1 MNRSGA
7 VDVVLVNMPFAEVQ
21 RPSIALGLLH
31 ASLKETEIRSEVV
44 YANLSFAETVGLASY
59 QALQATATDHLL
71 GEWCFSANL
80 FLENQDRDEE
90 YLNLV
95 LEARTQGLPPLLKQR
110 KEVMRW
116 IRGQTSAFID
126 RLAETIVGGGPRI
139 VGCSSV
145 FQQHCASLALLNRI
159 HELNP
164 EIVLIMGGANCE
176 SEMGVETLAAFPW
189 LDCVVSGE
197 ADAIFPD
204 LCRILLEQGREYDV
218 GTLPYGAISQAQVC
232 AGWNGNQP
240 PRPVVRD
247 LDTLPTPDYDH
258 YFEALRNSTLSTFV
272 RPGLLA
278 ESSRGCWWG
287 EKSHC
292 TFCGLN
298 GTGMAYRSKSAP
310 RVLDELQEL
319 SQRYGIRSVQFVDNI
334 LDMSFF
340 KTVLPQ
346 LTETEPKY
354 ALFYETKANLKHEQ
368 VKMLAAAGVGWIQ
381 PGIESLDDNVL
392 RLIGKGNSTLM
403 NLQLL
408 KWAMEYG
415 IHVSWNMLSGVP
427 GACDSWYA
435 EMADWLP
442 AIFHL
447 QPPSGVIR
455 IRYDRFSPYHSRPQD
470 FGLSLQPSRAYQYV
484 YPFSRTS
491 LMRLAYSFEDSNR
504 PGHAHRGFQEAPG
517 QQQLQDAVQEW
528 NLLWNSSR
536 PQLQAFDV
544 GDRLQFLD
552 TRACASE
559 RQWTAGELESEI
571 YRLCDCAQTPTALS
585 EQLRGRGKEASLE
598 EIKASIERL
607 CATKVALYLNGKVIA
622 LAAVRALQN
631 GNFQG

>member
-1 MNRSGA
+1 MKQSGA

-126 RLAETIVGGGPRI
+126 RIAETIVGSGPCI

-145 FQQHCASLALLNRI
+145 FQQHCASLALLKRI

-197 ADAIFPD
+197 ADAMFPD
-204 LCRILLEQGREYDV
+204 FCRILLEQGRECNAAA
-218 GTLPYGAISQAQVC
+218 LPYGAISQTQVR
-232 AGWNGNQP
+232 AVWNGNQP

-298 GTGMAYRSKSAP
+298 GTGMAYRSKSAS
-310 RVLDELQEL
+310 RVLDELEKL
-319 SQRYGIRSVQFVDNI
+319 SQRYGIRSFQFVDNI

-340 KTVLPQ
+340 KSVLPQ
-346 LTETEPKY
+346 LAQAEPKY
-354 ALFYETKANLKHEQ
+354 ALFYETKANLKREQ
-368 VKMLAAAGVGWIQ
+368 VKMLAEAGVGWIQ

-427 GACDSWYA
+427 GASDSWYA
-435 EMADWLP
+435 EMAEWLP

-470 FGLSLQPSRAYQYV
+470 FGLSLQPSRTYQYV
-484 YPFSRTS
+484 YPFSRES
-491 LMRLAYSFEDSNR
+491 LMRLAYSFEDNNR
-504 PGHAHRGFQEAPG
+504 PGHAHRGFQEGPG

-528 NLLWNSSR
+528 NFLWNGSKPVLRGSDNGEK
-536 PQLQAFDV
+536 LH
-544 GDRLQFLD
+544 FLD
-552 TRACASE
+552 TRPCAVQK
-559 RQWTAGELESEI
+559 QWTAGELESEI
-571 YRLCDCAQTPTALS
+571 YRLCDSAQTANALS
-585 EQLRGRGKEASLE
+585 EQLAACGKDASPE
-598 EIKASIERL
+598 EIKAGIETL
-607 CATKVALYLNGKVIA
+607 CAVKVALHLNGKVLA
-622 LAAVRALQN
+622 LAAVSKHP
-631 GNFQG
+631 GSHC

>member
-1 MNRSGA
+1 MKRSGA

-31 ASLKETEIRSEVV
+31 ASLKETEIRSEVI
-44 YANLSFAETVGLASY
+44 YANLWFAETVGLASY

-80 FLENQDRDEE
+80 FPENQEQDEE

-95 LEARTQGLPPLLKQR
+95 LEARTQGLPRLLDQR
-110 KEVMRW
+110 KKLMRW
-116 IRGQTSAFID
+116 IRGQTSAFLD
-126 RLAETIVGGGPRI
+126 RLAEDIVARGPRI

-145 FQQHCASLALLNRI
+145 FQQHCASLALLKRI
-159 HELNP
+159 HELSW
-164 EIVLIMGGANCE
+164 ETILMMGGANCE

-204 LCRILLEQGREYDV
+204 LCRILLEQGRELD
-218 GTLPYGAISQAQVC
+218 TAALPYGAISQTQVR

-247 LDTLPTPDYDH
+247 LDKLPTPNYDH
-258 YFEALRNSTLSTFV
+258 YFDALRNSPLSTLV

-310 RVLDELQEL
+310 RVLDELKEL
-319 SQRYGIRSVQFVDNI
+319 SDRYGIRSVQFVDNI

-340 KTVLPQ
+340 KTVLPHLAQ
-346 LTETEPKY
+346 AEPKY
-354 ALFYETKANLKHEQ
+354 ALFYETKANLKREQ
-368 VKMLAAAGVGWIQ
+368 VKMLSEAGVGWIQ

-392 RLIGKGNSTLM
+392 RLIAKGNSTFM

-435 EMADWLP
+435 EMAEWLP
-442 AIFHL
+442 AIFHF

-470 FGLSLQPSRAYQYV
+470 FGLSLEPSRAYQYV
-484 YPFSRTS
+484 YPLSRAS

-504 PGHAHRGFQEAPG
+504 PGHAHRGLQEGPG
-517 QQQLQDAVQEW
+517 QQRLQDAVQEW
-528 NLLWNSSR
+528 NFLWNSSK
-536 PQLQAFDV
+536 PQLQAVDD
-544 GDRLQFLD
+544 GERLHFLD
-552 TRACASE
+552 TRPCALE
-559 RQWTAGELESEI
+559 KQW
-571 YRLCDCAQTPTALS
+571 
-585 EQLRGRGKEASLE
+585 
-598 EIKASIERL
+598 
-607 CATKVALYLNGKVIA
+607 
-622 LAAVRALQN
+622 
-631 GNFQG
+631 

>member
-1 MNRSGA
+1 MKRSGA

-31 ASLKETEIRSEVV
+31 ASLKGTGVRSEVI
-44 YANLSFAETVGLASY
+44 YANLWFAESIGLASY
-59 QALQATATDHLL
+59 QALQSTATDHLL
-71 GEWCFSANL
+71 GEWCFAANL
-80 FLENQDRDEE
+80 FPENEKQDEE
-90 YLNLV
+90 YLDLV
-95 LEARTQGLPPLLKQR
+95 LEARTQGLPPLLEQR

-116 IRGQTSAFID
+116 IRGQTSAFLD
-126 RLAETIVGGGPRI
+126 RLAEAIVARQPCI

-145 FQQHCASLALLNRI
+145 FQQHCASLAVLKRI
-159 HELNP
+159 HELSP
-164 EIVLIMGGANCE
+164 ETILIMGGANCE
-176 SEMGVETLAAFPW
+176 SEMGVETLAAFHW

-204 LCRILLEQGREYDV
+204 LCRVYLEHGRECD
-218 GTLPYGAISQAQVC
+218 GDLPYGAISQTQVR
-232 AGWNGNQP
+232 AGWNGNKP
-240 PRPVVRD
+240 PRPIVRD
-247 LDTLPTPDYDH
+247 LDTLPIPDYDH
-258 YFEALRNSTLSTFV
+258 YFEALRNSTLSTLV

-310 RVLDELQEL
+310 RVLDELNEL
-319 SQRYGIRSVQFVDNI
+319 SQRYGTRSFQFVDNI

-346 LTETEPKY
+346 LTEAEPKY
-354 ALFYETKANLKHEQ
+354 ALFYETKANLKREQ
-368 VKMLAAAGVGWIQ
+368 VKMLAEAGVGWIQ

-392 RLIGKGNSTLM
+392 RLIAKGNSTLM

-408 KWAMEYG
+408 KWALEFG

-435 EMADWLP
+435 EMAEWLP

-470 FGLSLQPSRAYQYV
+470 FGLSLHPSRAYQYV
-484 YPFSRTS
+484 YPFSKDS
-491 LMRLAYSFEDSNR
+491 LMRLAYSFEDSKR
-504 PGHAHRGFQEAPG
+504 PGHAHRGFQEGPG
-517 QQQLQDAVQEW
+517 QQSLQDAVREW
-528 NLLWNSSR
+528 NSLWNSSK
-536 PQLQAFDV
+536 PQLQALD
-544 GDRLQFLD
+544 GGLRLHFLD
-552 TRACASE
+552 TRPCALQQ
-559 RQWTAGELESEI
+559 QWTAGELESEI
-571 YRLCDCAQTPTALS
+571 YRLCDCAQTPTALF
-585 EQLRGRGKEASLE
+585 EQLTARGKGVTLE
-598 EIKASIERL
+598 VIKASIENLR
-607 CATKVALYLNGKVIA
+607 AAKVALHQNGKVLA
-622 LAAVRALQN
+622 LAAVSKN
-631 GNFQG
+631 QGSHCWC

>member
-126 RLAETIVGGGPRI
+126 RIAETIVGSGPCI

-145 FQQHCASLALLNRI
+145 FQQHCASLALLKRI

-197 ADAIFPD
+197 ADAMFPD
-204 LCRILLEQGREYDV
+204 FCRILLEQGRECNAAA
-218 GTLPYGAISQAQVC
+218 LPYGAISQTQVR
-232 AGWNGNQP
+232 AVWNGNQP

-310 RVLDELQEL
+310 RVLDELKEL
-319 SQRYGIRSVQFVDNI
+319 SQRYGIRSIQFVDNI

-346 LTETEPKY
+346 LAQAESKY

-427 GACDSWYA
+427 GASDSWYA
-435 EMADWLP
+435 EMAEWLP

-470 FGLSLQPSRAYQYV
+470 FGLSLQPSRTYQYV
-484 YPFSRTS
+484 YPFSRES
-491 LMRLAYSFEDSNR
+491 LMRLAYSFEDNNR
-504 PGHAHRGFQEAPG
+504 PGHAHRGFQEGPG

-528 NLLWNSSR
+528 NFLWNGSKPVLRGSDNGEK
-536 PQLQAFDV
+536 LH
-544 GDRLQFLD
+544 FLD
-552 TRACASE
+552 TRPCTVQK
-559 RQWTAGELESEI
+559 QWTAGELESEI
-571 YRLCDCAQTPTALS
+571 YRLCDSAQTANALS
-585 EQLRGRGKEASLE
+585 EQLAACGKDASPE
-598 EIKASIERL
+598 EIKAGIETL
-607 CATKVALYLNGKVIA
+607 CAVKVALHLNGKVLA
-622 LAAVRALQN
+622 LAAVSKHP
-631 GNFQG
+631 GSHC

>member
-95 LEARTQGLPPLLKQR
+95 LEARTQGLPPLLEQR

-126 RLAETIVGGGPRI
+126 RIAETIVGSGPCI

-145 FQQHCASLALLNRI
+145 FQQHCASLALLKRI

-197 ADAIFPD
+197 ADAMFPD
-204 LCRILLEQGREYDV
+204 FCRILLEQGRECNAAA
-218 GTLPYGAISQAQVC
+218 LPYGAISQTQVR
-232 AGWNGNQP
+232 AVWNGNQP

-298 GTGMAYRSKSAP
+298 GTGMAYRSKSAS
-310 RVLDELQEL
+310 RVLDELEKL
-319 SQRYGIRSVQFVDNI
+319 SQRYGIRSFQFVDNI

-340 KTVLPQ
+340 KSVLPQ
-346 LTETEPKY
+346 LAQAEPKY
-354 ALFYETKANLKHEQ
+354 ALFYETKANLKREQ
-368 VKMLAAAGVGWIQ
+368 VKMLAEAGVGWIQ

-427 GACDSWYA
+427 GASDSWYA
-435 EMADWLP
+435 EMAEWLP

-470 FGLSLQPSRAYQYV
+470 FGLSLQPSRTYQYV
-484 YPFSRTS
+484 YPFSRES
-491 LMRLAYSFEDSNR
+491 LMRLAYSFEDNNR
-504 PGHAHRGFQEAPG
+504 PGHAHRGFQEGPG

-528 NLLWNSSR
+528 NFLWNGSKPVLRGSDNGEK
-536 PQLQAFDV
+536 LH
-544 GDRLQFLD
+544 FLD
-552 TRACASE
+552 TRPCAVQK
-559 RQWTAGELESEI
+559 QWTAGELESEI
-571 YRLCDCAQTPTALS
+571 YRLCDSAQTANALS
-585 EQLRGRGKEASLE
+585 EQLAACGKDASPE
-598 EIKASIERL
+598 EIKAGIETL
-607 CATKVALYLNGKVIA
+607 CAVKVALHLNGKVLA
-622 LAAVRALQN
+622 LAAVSKHP
-631 GNFQG
+631 GSHC